1 MAIVNWSASAK
12 RDLVAIGDY
21 YDKSSP
27 KYAKLIVER
36 LFDAV
41 SILKQ
46 FPAVGRRVPELELDA
61 FRELI
66 VEAYRIVYLLDD
78 GEENVEI
85 LAVVH
90 SRQDMLKK
98 LSREK

>member
-27 KYAKLIVER
+27 KYAALIVQR

-41 SILKQ
+41 SVLEQ
-46 FPAVGRRVPELELDA
+46 FPAAGRRVPELELDA

-66 VEAYRIVYLLDD
+66 IEAYRIVYLLDD
-78 GEENVEI
+78 SEENAEI

-90 SRQDMLKK
+90 GRQDMLKK
-98 LSREK
+98 LSRER